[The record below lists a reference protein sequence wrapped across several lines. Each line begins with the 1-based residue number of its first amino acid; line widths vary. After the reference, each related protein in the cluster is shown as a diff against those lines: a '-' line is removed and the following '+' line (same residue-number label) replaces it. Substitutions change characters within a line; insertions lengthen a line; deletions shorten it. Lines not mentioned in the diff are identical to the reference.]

1 MKYLEDCLSEQL
13 IDELTL
19 EIQNVCDEE
28 DDVDTLVISV
38 LSDFDDDEQAMEL
51 LEFIRN
57 SSNLNSD
64 NIVYMTI
71 KIYNKYH
78 NIK

>member
-38 LSDFDDDEQAMEL
+38 LSAFDDDEQAMEL